1 MAEMT
6 AAEAVAVLHNNQ
18 YQKHI
23 GNGEYDY
30 IHPLTDAQA
39 KGIESIIEQQAAIIE
54 KLKLCWNC
62 KFIEADRCNKHNC
75 LIDYPMREKCD
86 NWQVK
91 EGQNDV

>member
-6 AAEAVAVLHNNQ
+6 AKEAVELLHKNQ
-18 YQKHI
+18 YQKHV

-30 IHPLTDAQA
+30 IHSLTDAEA
-39 KGIESIIEQQAAIIE
+39 KGIERLIQQQAATIE

-62 KFIEADRCNKHNC
+62 KFSEADRCNKHNC

-86 NWQVK
+86 KWQVK
-91 EGQNDV
+91 EGT